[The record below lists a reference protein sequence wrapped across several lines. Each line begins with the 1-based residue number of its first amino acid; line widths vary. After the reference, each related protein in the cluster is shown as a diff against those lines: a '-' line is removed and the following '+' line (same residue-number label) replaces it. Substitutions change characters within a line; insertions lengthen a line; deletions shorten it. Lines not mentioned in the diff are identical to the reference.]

1 MATPISQMQMLF
13 LALTRCKDQVTG
25 SIGCSHYGAGEFTW
39 GNPWD
44 LPRKLRMVP
53 AAKDEAGFPQPSQPA
68 AAASPVALAL
78 LWCWAGLVP
87 VSAAAL
93 PGVWGG
99 GLAQHHLLSSWCRIQ
114 RVLMGATGL
123 LSVLRSPSQGM
134 TNKVCKTTYAKVK

>member
-1 MATPISQMQMLF
+1 MQMLF

-44 LPRKLRMVP
+44 LPRKLRLVP
-53 AAKDEAGFPQPSQPA
+53 AAKDEAGFPQPSRPA

-93 PGVWGG
+93 PGVWGEG
-99 GLAQHHLLSSWCRIQ
+99 GSSPASLAVILVPHPASAHGCNRAPLSAAFPVPRNDEQ
-114 RVLMGATGL
+114 
-123 LSVLRSPSQGM
+123 SVQNYLCQS
-134 TNKVCKTTYAKVK
+134 KVGGEK